1 MRQQLQEKRADQA
14 LLRQL
19 QTANKGL
26 DAELKSVKAEL
37 RAVAEEQKAATALA
51 EEQKV
56 RSCSHA
62 QLDSVF
68 ILMTSLHMP
77 RMTLALQP
85 CLHSS
90 LLSSGKNV
98 AFPAAVSHVEYG

>member
-1 MRQQLQEKRADQA
+1 MSYMVCDCKCGLIQEVRAAMRQQLQEKRADQA

-56 RSCSHA
+56 RSCSHM
-62 QLDSVF
+62 QLDSV
-68 ILMTSLHMP
+68 
-77 RMTLALQP
+77 
-85 CLHSS
+85 SS
-90 LLSSGKNV
+90 
-98 AFPAAVSHVEYG
+98 